1 MKYVLLT
8 ALILLLAGCSNSP
21 ESTGSV
27 SNNTPNIL
35 LILIDTMRADHLQ
48 CYGYERDISPTLDSL
63 ASEGTMWQNVQG
75 QGAWTLPT
83 MATIFSG
90 LTEREHLAGIRDGQQ
105 YALDEEL
112 LTLPEIFKQNGYQ
125 TAGFYTVPVMGEGYG
140 FDQGMDHC
148 DMEGCAVIFPAD
160 VMVDKYLSWSD
171 SLYNDNEPFFT
182 VLHFFDPHFQYD
194 PPAPWNSK
202 FSSPSHPGTHWALG
216 SASRMINAWGNGII
230 TMNDMSRMVDL
241 YDGEIA
247 YLNTQLSRLF
257 SSLRK
262 RGMLDNT
269 LVVVIADHGEEFAEH
284 GGVTHGVQLHSEIT
298 GIPLIITGPGVENN
312 TIKTDLVGQVDV
324 FPTILGYAGI
334 SLPESLSGISGIDI
348 LNNPVPPE
356 RSLPASGCY
365 APVNNYITMRRAF
378 LKVFWDPETDKSFMY
393 DLSNDYFEQ
402 DTLPV
407 DSTLLDELTYY
418 WATPPYVAP
427 QPMEGMEDRV
437 EMFRN
442 LGYLR

>member
-1 MKYVLLT
+1 
-8 ALILLLAGCSNSP
+8 
-21 ESTGSV
+21 
-27 SNNTPNIL
+27 
-35 LILIDTMRADHLQ
+35 
-48 CYGYERDISPTLDSL
+48 
-63 ASEGTMWQNVQG
+63 
-75 QGAWTLPT
+75 
-83 MATIFSG
+83 
-90 LTEREHLAGIRDGQQ
+90 
-105 YALDEEL
+105 
-112 LTLPEIFKQNGYQ
+112 
-125 TAGFYTVPVMGEGYG
+125 
-140 FDQGMDHC
+140 MDHC